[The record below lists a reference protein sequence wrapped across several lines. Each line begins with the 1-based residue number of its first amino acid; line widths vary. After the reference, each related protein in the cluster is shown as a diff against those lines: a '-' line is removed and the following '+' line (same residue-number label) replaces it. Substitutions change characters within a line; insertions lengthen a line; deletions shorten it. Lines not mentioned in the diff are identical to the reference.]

1 VLDFA
6 KTLKKSA
13 DDSMLKVEE
22 LVEKTKDIDAEW
34 KKGMDTLDAEGDAST
49 ARYEAEMKNLDDL
62 RSAKEQQLQYEKDM
76 AAQKKYLAEQA
87 YNSQKPGTPSNPKG
101 TDPLGGGSGA
111 AAKAASEA
119 QQRLDALVKSLQNE
133 TEVENA
139 HYAESLAILD
149 QAEANKIASIMPYHE
164 LRERLEADHMKKLN
178 EIVRDGEEEMSA
190 IRGLNAFLGVK
201 IQETAGSMEI
211 EAQAKTFKGLID
223 DAAEHS
229 KAFFEMKKALALA
242 TALIDAPKAVLASF
256 AFGSEIGGPVVGA
269 IFGGIAAAAVGVQV
283 ASIAS
288 AQYTAAKAMGGNV
301 FAGGAYKVN
310 EQGPEL
316 LSTGGEDFLMMG
328 SKGGKI
334 TPNHMLGGGSGGEA
348 APVNVIINNFT
359 DAKATVREKDGVDG
373 KTIEIILKHVDSALA
388 GNIIEG
394 KGKIPRAI
402 QQTYRL
408 GRGNRAKAS

>member
-1 VLDFA
+1 
-6 KTLKKSA
+6 
-13 DDSMLKVEE
+13 
-22 LVEKTKDIDAEW
+22 
-34 KKGMDTLDAEGDAST
+34 
-49 ARYEAEMKNLDDL
+49 
-62 RSAKEQQLQYEKDM
+62 
-76 AAQKKYLAEQA
+76 
-87 YNSQKPGTPSNPKG
+87 
-101 TDPLGGGSGA
+101 
-111 AAKAASEA
+111 
-119 QQRLDALVKSLQNE
+119 
-133 TEVENA
+133 
-139 HYAESLAILD
+139 
-149 QAEANKIASIMPYHE
+149 MPYHE
-164 LRERLEADHMKKLN
+164 LRERIEADHMKKLN